1 MTNEELLVAMTRVM
15 SDMLDEKL
23 DKKLDEKLDQKL
35 DEKLN
40 PIKAD
45 ISGLKQDV
53 SGLKR
58 DVSGLKQ
65 DVSNLKSDMAEQ
77 KAETQSLK
85 SEMQGLKTETQG
97 LKERRTNVEILLEN
111 YVVPNLKDLCKVVN
125 TEYRKYEISIESHEQ
140 MKTDTDVLKSVV
152 SDHSERII
160 RLEKMNGL
168 SSAG

>member
-1 MTNEELLVAMTRVM
+1 MTNEELLVAMTGIM

-23 DKKLDEKLDQKL
+23 DTKLDEKLDQKLDEKLDQKL

-45 ISGLKQDV
+45 ISGLK
-53 SGLKR
+53 
-58 DVSGLKQ
+58 
-65 DVSNLKSDMAEQ
+65 
-77 KAETQSLK
+77 
-85 SEMQGLKTETQG
+85 
-97 LKERRTNVEILLEN
+97 ERMTNVELLLEN
-111 YVVPNLKDLCKVVN
+111 YVVPSLQDLCKVVN
-125 TEYRKYEISIESHEQ
+125 TEYKKYEISIESHEQ

-168 SSAG
+168 SSVG

>member
-53 SGLKR
+53 SGLK
-58 DVSGLKQ
+58 Q

-97 LKERRTNVEILLEN
+97 LKERMTNVELLLET
-111 YVVPNLKDLCKVVN
+111 YVVPSLKDLCKVVN
-125 TEYRKYEISIESHEQ
+125 TEYRRYEISIESHEQ

>member
-35 DEKLN
+35 DQKLDEKLN

-53 SGLKR
+53 SGLKA
-58 DVSGLKQ
+58 
-65 DVSNLKSDMAEQ
+65 DMAEQ

-97 LKERRTNVEILLEN
+97 LKERMTNVELLLEN
-111 YVVPNLKDLCKVVN
+111 YVVPSLKDLCKVVN

-152 SDHSERII
+152 SDHSERITI
-160 RLEKMNGL
+160 LEKMNGL

>member
-53 SGLKR
+53 SGLK
-58 DVSGLKQ
+58 Q

-97 LKERRTNVEILLEN
+97 LKERMTNVELLLEN
-111 YVVPNLKDLCKVVN
+111 YVVPSLKDLCKVVN

>member
-58 DVSGLKQ
+58 DVS
-65 DVSNLKSDMAEQ
+65 NLKSDMAEQ

-97 LKERRTNVEILLEN
+97 LKERMTNVELLLEN
-111 YVVPNLKDLCKVVN
+111 YVVSSLKDLCKVVN
-125 TEYRKYEISIESHEQ
+125 TEYRRYEISIESHEQ

>member
-53 SGLKR
+53 SGLK
-58 DVSGLKQ
+58 Q

-97 LKERRTNVEILLEN
+97 LKERMTNVELLLET
-111 YVVPNLKDLCKVVN
+111 YVVPSLKDLCKVVN

>member
-45 ISGLKQDV
+45 ILGLKQ
-53 SGLKR
+53 

-97 LKERRTNVEILLEN
+97 LKERMTNVELLLEN
-111 YVVPNLKDLCKVVN
+111 YVVPSLKDLCKVVN

-140 MKTDTDVLKSVV
+140 MNTDTDVLKSVV

>member
-35 DEKLN
+35 DQKLDEKLN

-53 SGLKR
+53 SGLKA
-58 DVSGLKQ
+58 
-65 DVSNLKSDMAEQ
+65 DMAEQ

-97 LKERRTNVEILLEN
+97 LKERMTNVELLLEN
-111 YVVPNLKDLCKVVN
+111 YVVPSLKDLCKVVN

-152 SDHSERII
+152 SDHSERIT

>member
-53 SGLKR
+53 S
-58 DVSGLKQ
+58 
-65 DVSNLKSDMAEQ
+65 NLKSDMAEQ

-97 LKERRTNVEILLEN
+97 LKERMTNVELLLEN
-111 YVVPNLKDLCKVVN
+111 YVVPSLKDLCKVVN

>member
-1 MTNEELLVAMTRVM
+1 MAE
-15 SDMLDEKL
+15 
-23 DKKLDEKLDQKL
+23 QKAETQSL
-35 DEKLN
+35 KSEMQ
-40 PIKAD
+40 
-45 ISGLKQDV
+45 GLKTETQ
-53 SGLKR
+53 SLTSEMQGLKA
-58 DVSGLKQ
+58 
-65 DVSNLKSDMAEQ
+65 DMAEQ

-97 LKERRTNVEILLEN
+97 LKSEMQGLKTETQGLKSEMQGLKTETQGLKERMTNVELLLEN
-111 YVVPNLKDLCKVVN
+111 YVVPSLKDLCKVVN

-152 SDHSERII
+152 SDHSERIT

>member
-23 DKKLDEKLDQKL
+23 DKKLHEKLDQKL

-45 ISGLKQDV
+45 I

-97 LKERRTNVEILLEN
+97 LKERMTNVELLLEN
-111 YVVPNLKDLCKVVN
+111 YVVPSLKDLCKVVN

>member
-53 SGLKR
+53 SGLK
-58 DVSGLKQ
+58 Q

-85 SEMQGLKTETQG
+85 SEMQGIKTETQG
-97 LKERRTNVEILLEN
+97 LKERMTNVELLLET
-111 YVVPNLKDLCKVVN
+111 YVVPSLKDLCKVVN
-125 TEYRKYEISIESHEQ
+125 TEYRRYEISIESHEQ

>member
-58 DVSGLKQ
+58 DVS
-65 DVSNLKSDMAEQ
+65 NLKSDMAEQ

-97 LKERRTNVEILLEN
+97 LKERMTNVEILLEN
-111 YVVPNLKDLCKVVN
+111 YVVPSLKDLCKVVN
-125 TEYRKYEISIESHEQ
+125 TEYRRYEISIESHEQ

>member
-23 DKKLDEKLDQKL
+23 EKKLDEKLDQKLDQKL

-53 SGLKR
+53 SGLKA
-58 DVSGLKQ
+58 
-65 DVSNLKSDMAEQ
+65 DMAEQ

-97 LKERRTNVEILLEN
+97 LKERMTNVELLLEN
-111 YVVPNLKDLCKVVN
+111 YVVPSLKDLCKVVN

-152 SDHSERII
+152 SDHSERIT

>member
-35 DEKLN
+35 DQKLDEKLN

-53 SGLKR
+53 SGLKA
-58 DVSGLKQ
+58 
-65 DVSNLKSDMAEQ
+65 DMAEQ

-97 LKERRTNVEILLEN
+97 LKERMMNVELLLEN
-111 YVVPNLKDLCKVVN
+111 YVVPSLKDLCKVVN

-152 SDHSERII
+152 SDHSERIT

>member
-45 ISGLKQDV
+45 ISGLK
-53 SGLKR
+53 R

-65 DVSNLKSDMAEQ
+65 DVSNLKADMAEQ

-97 LKERRTNVEILLEN
+97 LKERMTNVEILLEN
-111 YVVPNLKDLCKVVN
+111 YVVPSLKDLCKVVN
-125 TEYRKYEISIESHEQ
+125 TEYRRYEISIESHEQ

>member
-35 DEKLN
+35 DQKLDEKLN
-40 PIKAD
+40 PIKA
-45 ISGLKQDV
+45 
-53 SGLKR
+53 
-58 DVSGLKQ
+58 
-65 DVSNLKSDMAEQ
+65 DMAEQ
-77 KAETQSLK
+77 KAETQ
-85 SEMQGLKTETQG
+85 G
-97 LKERRTNVEILLEN
+97 LKERMTNVELLLEN
-111 YVVPNLKDLCKVVN
+111 YVVPSLKDLCKVVN